1 MEARPRSSARRSVEQ
16 PRPLTAIALGQALD
30 HPFGETSTGGV
41 SDGSWTAWSGIPT
54 LDGLGPVG
62 GDDHTP
68 FEYAELDSFAPRAG
82 VLAGL
87 VAAVDAG
94 LLR

>member
-1 MEARPRSSARRSVEQ
+1 MGDDAFGNVGHQ
-16 PRPLTAIALGQALD
+16 
-30 HPFGETSTGGV
+30 FGEAATGGG
-41 SDGSWTAWSGIPT
+41 SDGSWTAWAGLPT

-68 FEYAELDSFAPRAG
+68 EEYAELDSFAPRAG
-82 VLAGL
+82 VVAGL

-94 LLR
+94 LLRDIEA